1 MEVMDF
7 LLYKLIY
14 KFYLAK
20 IIRLKLFGINFI
32 HPKLSDSNY
41 LVKILRILLLRSIN
55 AVMLSGF
62 NGV

>member
-20 IIRLKLFGINFI
+20 NIRLKLFDINFI
-32 HPKLSDSNY
+32 QPKLFDSNY
-41 LVKILRILLLRSIN
+41 LV
-55 AVMLSGF
+55 
-62 NGV
+62 

>member
-20 IIRLKLFGINFI
+20 IIRLKLFDINFI
-32 HPKLSDSNY
+32 QPKLFDSNY